1 MKNPQAKR
9 NGKAKDGKQ
18 KGGTESGGGA
28 GDRSNK
34 AEGKGEAR
42 KSIE

>member
-9 NGKAKDGKQ
+9 NGKAKDRKHTA
-18 KGGTESGGGA
+18 GTESGGGT

-34 AEGKGEAR
+34 AEGEGEAR
-42 KSIE
+42 KGIE